1 MNMMTSFSAEQV
13 LYIQSQK
20 KNHSHGF
27 TSLFQSFLILFHLV
41 INLFT
46 YILGVVTIFIGK
58 NGMN

>member
-13 LYIQSQK
+13 LYIQSQKKK

-58 NGMN
+58 MG